1 MISLSSQD
9 VIEEDSD
16 HGRESLGRSV
26 LRESLGRSVR
36 EEQQQEAAQEQHR
49 VVASQGGA
57 AQSSKHAQQPALQ
70 SPPPPKTE
78 DDREDGSEYDDD
90 DDDEMPPLEQVP
102 AAAAGGGGAAA
113 AAPRTTYDWISD
125 AELYARYLP
134 TVVVPEAELVRFA
147 LQHGRPVFR
156 WVMTMHVGT
165 SHTRSGGP
173 ALPHATR

>member
-1 MISLSSQD
+1 MAERVSGGRFSERASGGRFGKSNSKKRPRSSTG
-9 VIEEDSD
+9 SF
-16 HGRESLGRSV
+16 
-26 LRESLGRSVR
+26 
-36 EEQQQEAAQEQHR
+36 
-49 VVASQGGA
+49 ASQGGA

-70 SPPPPKTE
+70 SPPPKTE